1 MHAITPV
8 VEGVLHYVVMH
19 VVAHAVLQLVIQYA
33 EILRV
38 RVGIAVP
45 LHVLIIV
52 AQAALETP
60 AALTV

>member
-1 MHAITPV
+1 MV
-8 VEGVLHYVVMH
+8 VGVLHYVVMH

-38 RVGIAVP
+38 RVGIAAP
-45 LHVLIIV
+45 LHVPIIV
-52 AQAALETP
+52 AQTALETP